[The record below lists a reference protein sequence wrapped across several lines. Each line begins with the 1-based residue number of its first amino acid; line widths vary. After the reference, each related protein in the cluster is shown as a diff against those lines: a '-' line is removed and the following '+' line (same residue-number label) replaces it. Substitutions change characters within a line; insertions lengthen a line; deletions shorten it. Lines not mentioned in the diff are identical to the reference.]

1 MRIKLDENL
10 PAELVDD
17 LRAAGHDADSVES
30 EHLAGEPDLIVA
42 DAARRTRRVLFTLD
56 KGLGDAR
63 IFPPSQHQ
71 GIVLFRLRTS
81 GRAGVRRGIMAALPK
96 LVRHRSL
103 AGRLVVVTESSIRL
117 RS

>member
-17 LRAAGHDADSVES
+17 LRAAGHDADSVVS
-30 EHLAGEPDLIVA
+30 EHLAGEPDPIVA
-42 DAARRTRRVLFTLD
+42 DAARRARRVLFTLD

-63 IFPPSQHQ
+63 RFPPSQHQ
-71 GIVLFRLRTS
+71 GIVLFRLGAN
-81 GRAGVRRGIMAALPK
+81 GRANVRREIIAALPR
-96 LVRHRSL
+96 LARYRSL